1 MQLAGTR
8 LCSLNHGRSAL
19 HAHRTPAPEHLVT
32 EVLMENL
39 GWVGVGEVAASSQLQ
54 LTPAQARPPLL

>member
-1 MQLAGTR
+1 MC

-19 HAHRTPAPEHLVT
+19 HVHRTPAPEHLVT
-32 EVLMENL
+32 EVLMENS
-39 GWVGVGEVAASSQLQ
+39 GWVGVGEVAALSQLQ